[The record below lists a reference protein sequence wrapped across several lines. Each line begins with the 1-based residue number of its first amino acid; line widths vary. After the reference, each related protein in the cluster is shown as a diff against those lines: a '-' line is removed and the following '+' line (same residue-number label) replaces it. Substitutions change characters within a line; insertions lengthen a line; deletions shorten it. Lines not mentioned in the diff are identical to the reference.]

1 MKFFLYMFV
10 VLSMVNNFSLDVE
23 AKCGK
28 RCRLK
33 NKAKRGGKTLGRV
46 AAATGTFGLS
56 EVIISREKEKKAKE
70 ELLRQAKD
78 AENKRRIEGIRS
90 QIRVHEANIDG
101 SNIQMEI
108 LSNSISDIE
117 RDIDGIK
124 EYLVDVA
131 PLREAIKASVK
142 TSKEYKVSLFK
153 LSRYLDKETENFSKN
168 MYAYY
173 SLGEDWV
180 NQNIV
185 NFDDKQIIMRQL
197 KNSVEAFSLL
207 NDNAVKKIKR
217 YEKDMTEK
225 DEKNSSFE
233 LITSFFMKGIVS
245 AKDRE
250 QVLVNRKDRKIA
262 KVKKVTASIN
272 SLKEKI
278 KILKK
283 GI

>member
-23 AKCGK
+23 AKCG
-28 RCRLK
+28 RCGRLK

-197 KNSVEAFSLL
+197 KNSVEAF
-207 NDNAVKKIKR
+207 
-217 YEKDMTEK
+217 
-225 DEKNSSFE
+225 
-233 LITSFFMKGIVS
+233 
-245 AKDRE
+245 RE